1 RRCPTGSSSSNS
13 RHTCGST
20 VAGFV
25 GSGSCVRDSS
35 TTSSAVGP
43 SARPHYARRMP
54 ESPKAIQMLHD
65 RIMVKPGSAGER
77 TSRGGIL
84 IPATAEVARRLGWG
98 EVAGVGQHVRS
109 VKVGDR
115 VLFHPED
122 QYEVEVA
129 GETYLVL
136 RERDLHAV
144 ATDASI
150 GGT

>member
-1 RRCPTGSSSSNS
+1 
-13 RHTCGST
+13 
-20 VAGFV
+20 
-25 GSGSCVRDSS
+25 
-35 TTSSAVGP
+35 
-43 SARPHYARRMP
+43 MP

-84 IPATAEVARRLGWG
+84 IPATAEVARRLVWG

-129 GETYLVL
+129 GDTYLVL

-144 ATDASI
+144 ATAAAT
-150 GGT
+150 GGTGLYL